1 MMRAVVLRALT
12 GADGVEVGEMPAPGG
27 GPGSGDNVIIEV
39 HAAGVGFP
47 DLLMTKGQYQIKPQP
62 PFVPGVE
69 AAGVVLSAPESSG
82 YKAGDR
88 VTASS
93 NLGAWAEIASARP
106 LSTLPVP
113 DGMSFAEA
121 TAMVNYQTA
130 YFAYAWRGGVK
141 AGETVLIHG
150 AAGGTGTAAVQVAKG
165 MGCNVIAIAQ
175 GQQKLDVA
183 RACGADH
190 CIDAD
195 GEWLAQVKEIAP
207 KGIDVVY
214 DPVGGD
220 RFTDSVRVAGAAG
233 AGAGDRLRGGG
244 DPGGEGEPAAAAQ
257 HVGDRGGVG
266 RVRARGPDDAAAR
279 SPRAWRR
286 CTRRGTS
293 GRRSGV
299 RTRWSARGMRCGSW
313 RGVGQRGRLCWR
325 SVS

>member
-1 MMRAVVLRALT
+1 MATMRAVVLRALS
-12 GADGVEVGEMPAPGG
+12 GAEGLEVGEMPAPAGG
-27 GPGSGDNVIIEV
+27 GGNVIIEV

-47 DLLMTKGQYQIKPQP
+47 DLLMTKGQYQIKPEP

-69 AAGVVLSAPESSG
+69 AAGIVLSAPEDSG
-82 YKAGDR
+82 YKPGDR

-106 LSTLPVP
+106 LSTLPMP

-150 AAGGTGTAAVQVAKG
+150 AAGGTGTAAIQVAKG
-165 MGCNVIAIAQ
+165 MGCSVIAIAQ
-175 GQQKLDVA
+175 GAEKLDVA
-183 RACGADH
+183 KACGADH
-190 CIDAD
+190 CVDAD

-220 RFTDSVRVAGAAG
+220 RFTDSLRSLAPLGRVLVIGFAAGVIPEVKVNRLLLRNTSVIGVAWGEYVRVDPTMPRQIAASLGEMYAAG
-233 AGAGDRLRGGG
+233 HIRPPIGGVYPMERAGDALR
-244 DPGGEGEPAAAAQ
+244 ELE
-257 HVGDRGGVG
+257 
-266 RVRARGPDDAAAR
+266 
-279 SPRAWRR
+279 
-286 CTRRGTS
+286 
-293 GRRSGV
+293 GRRATGKIVLQV
-299 RTRWSARGMRCGSW
+299 R
-313 RGVGQRGRLCWR
+313 
-325 SVS
+325 